1 MKSIKLTLAAVLAAG
16 VLAVPALAEDTSIY
30 HPSNSRREQVTIE
43 TDRGESN
50 LNLKELQDFAQVT
63 SADPSVARALSKNPA
78 LVDNA
83 NFVAKHQGLGQF
95 LAEYPRAREE
105 IRANPG
111 NFVEPMNG
119 SAWNAADNRRNERS
133 R

>member
-1 MKSIKLTLAAVLAAG
+1 MKSIKLALAAVLAAG
-16 VLAVPALAEDTSIY
+16 VLAAPALAEDTSIY
-30 HPSNSRREQVTIE
+30 HPSNSRGEQVTVE

-78 LVDNA
+78 LVDNPS
-83 NFVAKHQGLGQF
+83 FVAKHEALAHF
-95 LAEYPRAREE
+95 LTEYPGARDE
-105 IRANPG
+105 IRVNPG
-111 NFVEPMNG
+111 NFVEPTRR
-119 SAWNAADNRRNERS
+119 SAWNTADNRRNERS